1 MRSILQDFRYGLRGL
16 RKQPSFA
23 ALAVLAL
30 ALGIGA
36 ATTIF
41 SVIDNVLLDP
51 FPYTNAERFVTF
63 QIHDVKETGQGG
75 RSFFKLPE
83 FLEYQNQSHVF
94 EEVIGSGVEFA
105 LITTPEGVEHFQG
118 SYVSPNMF
126 AVLGVPAL
134 LGRGIVPDDAKP
146 GAPPVFVMA
155 YKMWKKR
162 YNLDASVLG
171 QSFIVNGVPTT
182 LVGIMPPRFT
192 KRAADL
198 WSATPMDPADARNKD
213 RYFQFQARMKPGVT
227 LHQVDAD
234 IDVIARRL
242 AQVYPQQYPKQFTIQ
257 TQTWLDSLVG
267 PFRKTLYTLAAAV
280 GLLLL
285 IACGN
290 VANML
295 LARATAREKEMA
307 VRASLGAARWRLV
320 RQLLAESLLLALG
333 GAALG
338 WLFSYAGIQAIVALI
353 PDGAI
358 PHEVVIRLNVPV
370 LLFSL
375 GVACLTALLFGLA
388 PALQISNQDFVEP
401 LKDSGKGVSGGFR
414 RGKLRNTLVVVE
426 VALSMVLLVG
436 AGLLMRSFVRLETV
450 DLGFN
455 PDNILVTFLP
465 LSKGQYKTAESKHHF
480 FSQLLPRLQGLPGV
494 LAATE
499 STGLPPYGGI
509 GTEIE
514 IPGKTHQERWEAI
527 YQLVGETYCPTLGIR
542 LLRGRNL
549 NETEVNG
556 ARKVAVVNQ
565 TLVKKFFGQED
576 PIGRQIKLTT
586 LGSLT
591 EGAVPNPFFE
601 IVGVMADARNQGVQ
615 DPPMPEILVPY
626 TVTAAFDRGILV
638 RTSGDPMRLAN
649 AVRREVWA
657 LDRNIAL
664 AYTDTLSNYLMQF
677 TYAAPRFSFILL
689 VVFAGVGLVLVAI
702 GVYSVIAYTVTR
714 QTHEIGIRMAL
725 GAGDTD
731 VFRMVLAMGLRL
743 IGIGVAAGLLVSFA
757 VTRVIASQLWGV
769 SPYDPMTIGSVVG
782 VVGVVGLAA
791 CYFPARRATR
801 VHPLIALRYE

>member
-1 MRSILQDFRYGLRGL
+1 
-16 RKQPSFA
+16 
-23 ALAVLAL
+23 
-30 ALGIGA
+30 
-36 ATTIF
+36 
-41 SVIDNVLLDP
+41 
-51 FPYTNAERFVTF
+51 
-63 QIHDVKETGQGG
+63 
-75 RSFFKLPE
+75 
-83 FLEYQNQSHVF
+83 
-94 EEVIGSGVEFA
+94 
-105 LITTPEGVEHFQG
+105 
-118 SYVSPNMF
+118 MF

-576 PIGRQIKLTT
+576 PIGRQIKLST